1 MPLGDGCI
9 LLIGESFKF
18 GFIQNEVL
26 TGWDVVGD
34 KFGILLTEVED
45 ENRGVFKSCD
55 SDIFRHRLFFFCSA
69 LRPITAGFAR
79 RIDHVIADKA
89 FRTKDR

>member
-1 MPLGDGCI
+1 MVFKGFMPLGDGCI

-18 GFIQNEVL
+18 GFIENEVL

-45 ENRGVFKSCD
+45 ENRGVFTVTFKTIGASRF
-55 SDIFRHRLFFFCSA
+55 FR
-69 LRPITAGFAR
+69 P
-79 RIDHVIADKA
+79 K
-89 FRTKDR
+89 

>member
-1 MPLGDGCI
+1 MVFKGFMPLGDGCI

-18 GFIQNEVL
+18 GFIENEVL

-55 SDIFRHRLFFFCSA
+55 SDIFRHRLFFLFRSSSNH
-69 LRPITAGFAR
+69 R
-79 RIDHVIADKA
+79 RI
-89 FRTKDR
+89 RPPY

>member
-1 MPLGDGCI
+1 MVFKGFMPLGDGCI

-55 SDIFRHRLFFFCSA
+55 SDIAFFFVPLFVQSPPDSPTV
-69 LRPITAGFAR
+69 LITS
-79 RIDHVIADKA
+79 
-89 FRTKDR
+89 